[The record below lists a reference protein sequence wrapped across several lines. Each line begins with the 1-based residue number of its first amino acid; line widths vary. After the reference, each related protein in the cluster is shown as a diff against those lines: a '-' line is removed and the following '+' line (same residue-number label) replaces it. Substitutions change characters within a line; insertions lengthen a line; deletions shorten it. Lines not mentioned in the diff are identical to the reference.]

1 MISETKVIETKDN
14 LKLNCEILENGSPVW
29 IIVTH
34 GLGEHCMR
42 HSHLF
47 RMFSQYFN
55 ILLYDLRGHG
65 NSGGSRGNVSSFN
78 DYIED
83 LDDVIRFLQNQ
94 YGLKRFIL
102 FGHSMG
108 GLITASFMQ
117 KKVSKEVYPE
127 KVFLSSPAVA
137 GAGALGE
144 FFKIAPLKFNQLL
157 ASLPV
162 SVRLKGVLD
171 IKKLSHDP
179 RVYENYVNDPLNILK
194 VHSHLFLEVLAQSRE
209 VFSKPLR
216 IESDLYVVIGAGDV
230 LVNAQACV
238 NYFQKVEKHAK
249 LLIIEDAYHEI
260 HNEVER
266 YRAPYL
272 KFLQESLMDSIYT

>member
-1 MISETKVIETKDN
+1 
-14 LKLNCEILENGSPVW
+14 PVW
-29 IIVTH
+29 INVTN

-42 HSHLF
+42 HTHLL
-47 RMFSQYFN
+47 RMISQYFN